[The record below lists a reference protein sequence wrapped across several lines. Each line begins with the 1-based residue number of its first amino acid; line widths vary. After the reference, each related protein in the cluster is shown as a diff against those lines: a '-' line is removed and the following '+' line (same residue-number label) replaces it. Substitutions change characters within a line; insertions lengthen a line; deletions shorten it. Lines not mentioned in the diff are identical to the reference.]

1 VIVVCGGLA
10 DTVIELVCARLEAR
24 RLPYRFLDLGVYPD
38 GFSVSWRW
46 DDDAPTG
53 WISGDGWR
61 LPLEDIGGVFVR
73 YPGTQA
79 RVAPAG
85 VEAGAAAAVHAEHD
99 FGISA
104 LLDALPC
111 TVVNRIAEGMSNHS
125 KPLQTLL
132 IRAAGLA
139 IPETLVTSDPAS
151 ALRFIDEC
159 AGDVVFKSL
168 SGIRSMVQRV
178 GPRQLERL
186 SMLRDAPAQ
195 FQRYVPGDNVRVH
208 TVGDA
213 LFATLIRS
221 DIVDYRYA
229 RRLGGTVEMEPT
241 AIPDACAESC
251 FAITRRLGLAMAGID
266 LKRTPAG
273 DYYCFEVNPSP
284 GFLYYEQHGGQPI
297 SDAVADLLAGIHHPP
312 HPGGQHGRAEKA
324 GRVQGGVRRS
334 GRPAGGGDR
343 SGPSDHGAEGA

>member
-1 VIVVCGGLA
+1 MIVVCGGLA
-10 DTVIELVCARLEAR
+10 DTVTELVCARLEAR

-46 DDDAPTG
+46 DGAAPAG
-53 WISGDGWR
+53 WIAGASWR
-61 LPLEDIGGVFVR
+61 LPLEEIGGVFVR
-73 YPGTQA
+73 YPGREA
-79 RVAPAG
+79 RVAPPDADAG
-85 VEAGAAAAVHAEHD
+85 TAAAVYAEHD

-104 LLDALPC
+104 LLDILPC

-125 KPLQTLL
+125 KPLQMLL
-132 IRAAGLA
+132 IRATGLA
-139 IPETLVTSDPAS
+139 VPETLVTSDPA
-151 ALRFIDEC
+151 AARRFIEQC

-178 GPRQLERL
+178 GPRQLGRL
-186 SMLRDAPAQ
+186 PLLRDAPAQ

-213 LFATLIRS
+213 LFATLIHS
-221 DIVDYRYA
+221 DTVDYRYA
-229 RRLGGTVEMEPT
+229 RRLGGTTEMEPT
-241 AIPDACAESC
+241 VIPDACAAAC

-273 DYYCFEVNPSP
+273 EYYCFEVNPSP

-297 SDAVADLLAGIHHPP
+297 SDAVADLLAGIRHSP
-312 HPGGQHGRAEKA
+312 HRGGQHGRAEET
-324 GRVQGGVRRS
+324 G
-334 GRPAGGGDR
+334 
-343 SGPSDHGAEGA
+343 